1 MMANNLLSF
10 KNDIYRRLK
19 DLYTSNSKTRIM
31 NKLVLVF
38 LVNLTSFCL
47 FAQNPMMQRP
57 GGAGNGQQMNGRMYG
72 KVVETQSGKPVD
84 AASIQLIQSRLDTA
98 TKKRKDVVIGGMLTK
113 ANGEF
118 SLENVPLFGQSK
130 LKITAIGFKPLEQNV
145 GFDIKMQPGAD
156 MSAMLNAVDKDLG
169 NIKLEV
175 DAQILGNVTV
185 VSNKPLFQLGID
197 RKIYNV
203 EKDVI
208 AAGGT
213 AVDVMKNV
221 PSLSVDLDGNVT
233 LRNNT
238 PQIFVDGRPTTM
250 QLEQIP
256 ADAIESVEIITN
268 PSAKYDASGGTSG
281 ILNIV
286 LKKNKKVGYNGSI
299 RSSIDSR
306 AKVGLGGDFN
316 LRQNK
321 VNLFGSANYNQRK
334 SIGTGFTDRYNI
346 LDQPNTML
354 HQDDR
359 SEMVGNFRF
368 FRAGLDFFI
377 TNRNT
382 LSASGTMGNGTFR
395 PESISELLVDS
406 LYTIKKTSYLE
417 RLTNSEG
424 NFKFR
429 GAQLSFKHNFPKA
442 GRDWTADVTYNKRSN
457 TNESLIRT
465 DYYDYPSDIIA
476 SQYAQRQNI
485 SGTAQSVILQTDFTN
500 PITEKSKVEMGLR
513 AAINKGSS
521 TSSFYFVDPATG
533 EVTLQ
538 QASQIDYESEDHVL
552 AGYTT
557 YTNQLKS
564 FGYQLGL
571 RVESSGYDGKLL
583 KTGETFSNSF
593 PISFFPSVF
602 LSQKM
607 KKEQELQLNY
617 TRRINRPNFFQ
628 LTPFTDSSDFL
639 NPRKGNPDLEPEFT
653 NSFELSYQKIFKN
666 KDNFLASLYY
676 KHTDNLIT
684 MYQEK
689 FTSPVNNK
697 DYVLTTY
704 VNANSSYVTGLELTM
719 KNKVTKWWDLTS
731 NLNLYTSKI
740 NIDDPAQPEQDQFA
754 SWFGKVNNTFRLPKN
769 FSVQLSGVY
778 NSKTV
783 LPPGGSGGGG
793 GGGMGMMFGPSSSAQ
808 GYVRSNY
815 YVDMGIRYEFLKNK
829 AAAISLNMNDV
840 LRTRRSYTHSET
852 QYFVQD
858 VFRRR
863 DPQVLRLNFS
873 WRFGKFDPSLFK
885 RKNMRGERE
894 GMNTGDIMQ

>member
-1 MMANNLLSF
+1 
-10 KNDIYRRLK
+10 
-19 DLYTSNSKTRIM
+19 M
-31 NKLVLVF
+31 NKLVLFF
-38 LVNLTSFCL
+38 LLNLTSFCL

-57 GGAGNGQQMNGRMYG
+57 GGAGKGQQMNGRMYG
-72 KVVETQSGKPVD
+72 KIVEAQSGKPVD
-84 AASIQLIQSRLDTA
+84 AASVQLVQSRMDTA
-98 TKKRKDVVIGGMLTK
+98 TKKRKDVIIAGMLTK

-118 SLENVPLFGQSK
+118 ALENVPLFGQSK
-130 LKITAIGFKPLEQNV
+130 LKITAIGFKPIEQNA
-145 GFDIKMQPGAD
+145 GFEIKMQPGAD
-156 MSAMLNAVDKDLG
+156 MSAMLNAIDKDLG
-169 NIKLEV
+169 NIKLEI
-175 DAQILGNVTV
+175 DAQVLGNVTV
-185 VSNKPLFQLGID
+185 VGSKPQFQLGID

-233 LRNNT
+233 LRNNA

-286 LKKNKKVGYNGSI
+286 LKKNKKVGYNGSV

-306 AKVGLGGDFN
+306 AKIGLGADFS

-321 VNLFGSANYNQRK
+321 INIFGSANYNQRK
-334 SIGTGFTDRYNI
+334 SISTGFTDRYNI
-346 LDQPNTML
+346 LDQPNTYM

-359 SEMVGNFRF
+359 SEMVGNFKF
-368 FRAGLDFFI
+368 FRAGVDYFI
-377 TNRNT
+377 DNRNT
-382 LSASGTMGNGTFR
+382 LSASTNIGNGTFH
-395 PESISELLVDS
+395 PESISKLLVDS
-406 LYTIKKTSYLE
+406 LYTVKKTSYLE

-424 NFKFR
+424 TFKFR

-442 GRDWTADVTYNKRSN
+442 GREWTADATYNKRTN
-457 TNESLIRT
+457 INESLINT
-465 DYYDYPSDIIA
+465 DYYDYSSGVLSGEFD
-476 SQYAQRQNI
+476 QQQNT
-485 SGTAQSVILQTDFTN
+485 SGTGQSIIVQTDFVN
-500 PITEKSKVEMGLR
+500 PITDKSKIEMGVR
-513 AAINKGSS
+513 AAFNKANS
-521 TSSFYFVDPATG
+521 TSAFYYFDPATG
-533 EVTLQ
+533 QPTLVPNS
-538 QASQIDYESEDHVL
+538 AIDYVSEDHVL
-552 AGYTT
+552 AAYTT
-557 YTNQLKS
+557 YTNNIKS

-571 RVESSGYDGKLL
+571 RVESSGYDGQLV
-583 KTGETFSNSF
+583 KTNESFSNTF
-593 PISFFPSVF
+593 PLSFFPSVF
-602 LSQKM
+602 LSQKL

-628 LTPFTDSSDFL
+628 LSPFIDKSDFL

-684 MYQEK
+684 SYQGE
-689 FTSPVNNK
+689 TAIIDGVER
-697 DYVLTTY
+697 VITTFI
-704 VNANSSYVTGLELTM
+704 NANSSYVTGLELTM
-719 KNKVTKWWDLTS
+719 KNKITKWWDLTS
-731 NLNLYTSKI
+731 NVNLYTSKI
-740 NIDDPAQPEQDQFA
+740 NIDDPSQPEQDQFA
-754 SWFGKVNNTFRLPKN
+754 SWFGKVNNTFKLPKN
-769 FSVQLSGVY
+769 FSVQLTGVY

-793 GGGMGMMFGPSSSAQ
+793 GGGMGMMFGPASSAQ

-815 YVDMGIRYEFLKNK
+815 YADMGVKYEFLKNK
-829 AAAISLNMNDV
+829 AASISLNMSDV
-840 LRTRRSYTHSET
+840 FRTRRSYTHSES
-852 QYFVQD
+852 QYFTQD

-863 DPQVLRLNFS
+863 DPQLLRLNFN
-873 WRFGKFDPSLFK
+873 WRFGKFDPNLFK
-885 RKNMRGERE
+885 RKNLKGERE
-894 GMNTGDIMQ
+894 GMNTGDMMQ

>member
-1 MMANNLLSF
+1 
-10 KNDIYRRLK
+10 
-19 DLYTSNSKTRIM
+19 M

-38 LVNLTSFCL
+38 LLNLTSFCL
-47 FAQNPMMQRP
+47 FAQNPMQRP

-72 KVVETQSGKPVD
+72 KVVEAQSGKPVD
-84 AASIQLIQSRLDTA
+84 AASIQLIQSRFDTA
-98 TKKRKDVVIGGMLTK
+98 TKKRKDVIIAGMLTK

-118 SLENVPLFGQSK
+118 ALENIPLFGQSK
-130 LKITAIGFKPLEQNV
+130 LKITGIGFKPLEQNV
-145 GFDIKMQPGAD
+145 SFELKMQGGD
-156 MSAMLNAVDKDLG
+156 MSAMLNAIDKDLG
-169 NIKLEV
+169 NIKVEV
-175 DAQILGNVTV
+175 DAQVLGNVTV
-185 VSNKPLFQLGID
+185 VSSKPQFQLGID
-197 RKIYNV
+197 RKVYNV

-286 LKKNKKVGYNGSI
+286 LKKNKKVGYNGSL

-306 AKVGLGGDFN
+306 AKIGLGGDFS

-321 VNLFGSANYNQRK
+321 INVFGSANYNQRK
-334 SIGTGFTDRYNI
+334 SISTGYTDRYNI
-346 LDQPNTML
+346 LDQPNTYM
-354 HQDDR
+354 HQDDN
-359 SEMVGNFRF
+359 SEMVGNFKF
-368 FRAGLDFFI
+368 FRAGLDYFI
-377 TNRNT
+377 DNRNT
-382 LSASGTMGNGTFR
+382 LSVSSNIGNGIFH
-395 PESISELLVDS
+395 PESISKLLVDS
-406 LYTIKKTSYLE
+406 LYTVKKTSYLE

-424 NFKFR
+424 TFKFR

-442 GRDWTADVTYNKRSN
+442 GREWTADATYNKR
-457 TNESLIRT
+457 TNINETLLRT
-465 DYYDYPSDIIA
+465 DYYDYPA
-476 SQYAQRQNI
+476 NTLVGQFGQQQNT
-485 SGTAQSVILQTDFTN
+485 SGTGQSIIVQTDFVN
-500 PITEKSKVEMGLR
+500 PITDKSKIEMGIR
-513 AAINKGSS
+513 GAFNKANS
-521 TSSFYFVDPATG
+521 TSAFYYVDPVTG
-533 EVTLQ
+533 EPTLQ
-538 QASQIDYESEDHVL
+538 QQSQIDYNSEDHVL
-552 AGYTT
+552 AAYTT

-571 RVESSGYDGKLL
+571 RVESSGYDGELM
-583 KTGETFSNSF
+583 KTHETFSNSF
-593 PISFFPSVF
+593 PLSFFPSVF
-602 LSQKM
+602 LSQKL

-628 LTPFTDSSDFL
+628 LSPFTDSSDFL
-639 NPRKGNPDLEPEFT
+639 NLRKGNPDLEPEFT

-684 MYQEK
+684 SYQQK
-689 FTSPVNNK
+689 FNNPVNGK
-697 DYVLTTY
+697 DYVLTTFI
-704 VNANSSYVTGLELTM
+704 NANSSYVTGLELTM
-719 KNKVTKWWDLTS
+719 KNKIAKWWDLTS

-754 SWFGKVNNTFRLPKN
+754 SWFGKVNNTFKLPKN
-769 FSVQLSGVY
+769 FSFQLTAVY

-793 GGGMGMMFGPSSSAQ
+793 GGMGMMFGGPSSSAN

-815 YVDMGIRYEFLKNK
+815 YADMGLKYEFLKNK
-829 AAAISLNMNDV
+829 AASISLNVSDV
-840 LRTRRSYTHSET
+840 FGTRRSYTHSES
-852 QYFVQD
+852 QYFIQD
-858 VFRRR
+858 VYRQR
-863 DPQVLRLNFS
+863 DPHLFRLNFN
-873 WRFGKFDPSLFK
+873 WRFGKFDPNLFK
-885 RKNMRGERE
+885 RKNLKGERE
-894 GMNTGDIMQ
+894 SMNTGGDGMQ